1 MSSFSEKEE
10 KDKSGVDRRSF
21 RERRMKLKMR
31 RLIFGLILLIA
42 VAAVIVVVIRSLSD
56 RVYTDSELIGTVDWK
71 PSGGATILPYGSDFI
86 SYSPDGIHC
95 TDAHGKDLWSFS
107 YVMQEPM
114 VEVKG
119 DYAAVAD
126 RNGRNIYIY
135 DKSGLIG
142 EINLSNP
149 VLRIRLSAG
158 GIVAAVL
165 DDVNVTPIHL
175 YYHDGSEISYFRTT
189 MSRSGYPAAI
199 GISDSGQLV
208 AVSYVYVDNATLTSH
223 VAFYN
228 FGEVGKNET
237 DNLVSAYD
245 YREELVP
252 MVEFMDE
259 NHSFAL
265 ANDRLMLYEGGQ
277 KPTNV
282 ANILLD
288 DEIRSVYYGED
299 YVGLVCYDREGE
311 SRYRMDVYDRKGEQR
326 CRLHFNLDY
335 NDIRISGNQ
344 IMIYNAASC
353 AIYTVKG
360 KLRYEGRFDAS
371 VYLMLPTRSDTR
383 FTLVTDEGIQT
394 VQLR

>member
-10 KDKSGVDRRSF
+10 KEKSGVDRQSF

-31 RLIFGLILLIA
+31 RLIFGLILLLA
-42 VAAVIVVVIRSLSD
+42 VAAVIAVVIRSISG
-56 RVYTDSELIGTVDWK
+56 RVYTGSELVGTVDWK

-95 TDAHGKDLWSFS
+95 TDANGKDLWSFS

-142 EINLSNP
+142 EINLSSP

-158 GIVAAVL
+158 GVVAAVL
-165 DDVNVTPIHL
+165 DDVSVTPIHL

-335 NDIRISGNQ
+335 NDIRIAGDQ

-371 VYLMLPTRSDTR
+371 VYLMLPTRSNTR

-394 VQLR
+394 IQLR